1 LTPPEFRPTLRVEQS
16 LACTGGSVTSHR
28 PEGPDRPAAGPTGI
42 LPAGAARFSLSVPV
56 LIVGAGACGCVA
68 ALAARERGAVVMLLE
83 RDAVPRGSTALSGG
97 QIPAAGSGVQ
107 RAAGIDDAPDLLAA
121 DLIRKA
127 RGQNDAGMARRVAGE
142 SARTVDWLIDTH
154 GVSLAVVRDFLYPG
168 HSRHRMHATPGRH
181 GLELI
186 VALLGA
192 VGRAGIDLAT
202 SALVTDLF
210 ADETGRVHGVRV
222 ARPDGSTDDVGC
234 RALVLACNGFGGNPA
249 MLRRYIPEMAEAHYH
264 GHEGNTGDAVR
275 WGLALGAA
283 VADMGSFQG
292 HGAVTTPHHI
302 HLGWPTIT
310 QGGFQVDVQGERFSD
325 ENTGYSEQALH
336 VIQQP
341 GSVAWTIFD
350 ERCHRIA
357 LQMHSHRL
365 ALEAGAIHT
374 AATVQDAAR
383 LTGCPAD
390 ALARTVRAVE
400 AMARGERRDPFG
412 RDFTGHPPLEPPYRI
427 ARVTGAL
434 FHTQGGL
441 VIDARARVLRPDGTP
456 LPNLF
461 AGGGAARGLS
471 GPADWGYLSGSGL
484 LTATSL
490 GRLAGEAAA
499 ALIRQDPAAR
509 A

>member
-1 LTPPEFRPTLRVEQS
+1 
-16 LACTGGSVTSHR
+16 VTSDPR
-28 PEGPDRPAAGPTGI
+28 DLPAGPGRSPDGI
-42 LPAGAARFSLSVPV
+42 LPAREGRFGLSVPV

-68 ALAARERGAVVMLLE
+68 ALAARERGAGVLLLE

-97 QIPAAGSGVQ
+97 QIPAAGTRLQ
-107 RAAGIDDAPDLLAA
+107 RAAGIDDTPDLLAD
-121 DLIRKA
+121 DLVRKA
-127 RGQNDAGMARRVAGE
+127 RGQNDAEVARHVARQ
-142 SARTVDWLIDTH
+142 SARTVEWLMDDH
-154 GVSLAVVRDFLYPG
+154 GVPLAVVEDFLYPG
-168 HSRHRMHATPGRH
+168 HSRHRMHATPGRY

-186 VALLGA
+186 VALLAA
-192 VGRAGIDLAT
+192 VGRAKIDLVT
-202 SALVTDLF
+202 SARVTDLF
-210 ADETGRVHGVRV
+210 ADETGRIHGVRI
-222 ARPDGSTDDVGC
+222 ARPDGSTDDVGGK
-234 RALVLACNGFGGNPA
+234 ALVLACNGFGGNPA
-249 MLRRYIPEMAEAHYH
+249 MLRRYIPEMAGAHYH

-283 VADMGSFQG
+283 IADMGSFQG

-310 QGGFQVDVQGERFSD
+310 QGGFQVNVRGERFSD
-325 ENTGYSEQALH
+325 ENAGYSEQALH
-336 VIQQP
+336 VMRQP

-350 ERCHRIA
+350 ERGHRVA
-357 LQMHSHRL
+357 LQMHSHQL

-374 AATVQDAAR
+374 AATVQDVAR
-383 LTGCPAD
+383 LAGSPAD
-390 ALARTVRAVE
+390 VLAGTVRAVE
-400 AMARGERRDPFG
+400 AMARGERQDPFG
-412 RDFTGHPPLEPPYRI
+412 RDFTGHPPLAPPYRV

-441 VIDARARVLRPDGTP
+441 AIDTHARVLRPDGTP

-484 LTATSL
+484 LTATTL

-499 ALIRQDPAAR
+499 ALASSAL